1 MRTTITL
8 DPDTRHLIERS
19 MRERGISFKD
29 AVNDAIRAGLV
40 GRPSER
46 PTRPVSLGEP
56 SIDITRS
63 LAIAAQLEDDEL
75 VRRLS
80 RGS

>member
-8 DPDTRHLIERS
+8 DPDTRHLIERA
-19 MRERGISFKD
+19 MRERGIGFKE

-40 GRPSER
+40 GRPAER
-46 PTRPVSLGEP
+46 PTQPVSLGEP
-56 SIDITRS
+56 TIDITRS

-75 VRRLS
+75 VRRLA
-80 RGS
+80 RGG